1 VPKYT
6 YISRD
11 QEGQRI
17 TAMMEAV
24 SRQELLTR
32 LKDRGLTVLEVKELG
47 ERGMKED
54 AGKKTLKSTLNRP
67 LSLGRIGTGD
77 LAIFWREFAT
87 MIAAGLPIVDAL
99 QSIAEEMDHPK
110 FQQVLRAVVSNIWE
124 GFNFSESLKRH
135 PQIFSPMVVAL
146 IGAAEESGSL
156 PEVTNQLA
164 TFLENRDRIIRKVWA
179 ALTYPI
185 CLSVAFL
192 GALLFGTFWI
202 IPRFRDIYSEF
213 DAPLPWLTQQ
223 VFALNAFVLHYFPW
237 IAAAAILV
245 LVAFILWLVL
255 EQTRIG
261 AMIRATVDDAE
272 MARGVGINVPV
283 ISMGVF
289 ALGAFLAAAGG
300 VVAGGFVGVYP
311 GADFEILP
319 YAFVVVIVGGMGS
332 LKGALIGSLMVG
344 LLDNFGKAFFPE
356 LSYFTLFA
364 PMAAIL
370 AVRPTGLFGR
380 T

>member
-1 VPKYT
+1 MEFWVTQTFNGVSYAALLFLLAGGLSL
-6 YISRD
+6 IF
-11 QEGQRI
+11 GMMRI
-17 TAMMEAV
+17 VNMTHG
-24 SRQELLTR
+24 SYYLLGGYV
-32 LKDRGLTVLEVKELG
+32 GLTVIW
-47 ERGMKED
+47 R
-54 AGKKTLKSTLNRP
+54 
-67 LSLGRIGTGD
+67 TGNFV
-77 LAIFWREFAT
+77 LAIFAGAVA
-87 MIAAGLPIVDAL
+87 IAIVGVGEWNAFL
-99 QSIAEEMDHPK
+99 KRLGGQELG
-110 FQQVLRAVVSNIWE
+110 QVLTTM
-124 GFNFSESLKRH
+124 GFAL
-135 PQIFSPMVVAL
+135 IFQDLGLVLWGGDPYMIKAPALLSGSYQLGDVFFPVYRIFIIVVA
-146 IGAAEESGSL
+146 A
-156 PEVTNQLA
+156 
-164 TFLENRDRIIRKVWA
+164 
-179 ALTYPI
+179 
-185 CLSVAFL
+185 
-192 GALLFGTFWI
+192 
-202 IPRFRDIYSEF
+202 
-213 DAPLPWLTQQ
+213 
-223 VFALNAFVLHYFPW
+223 
-237 IAAAAILV
+237 
-245 LVAFILWLVL
+245 LVAVTLWLVL

-289 ALGAFLAAAGG
+289 ALGAFLAAVGG

-332 LKGALIGSLMVG
+332 LKGAVIGSLMVG